1 MDAKITATKNDLY
14 SEDGKII
21 RSIYYLKI
29 EINGETLQMN
39 VGQKTYEAITKMTAV
54 KTKTKA
60 AA

>member
-1 MDAKITATKNDLY
+1 MDTKITATKNDLY
-14 SEDGKII
+14 GEDGKII